1 MVTNQRM
8 VFPEPAKN
16 MDGDEESI
24 GEELEEHTFAIDPQE
39 RASQLPFAKHTALE
53 EPLSSFPVVKIA
65 GDVVI
70 C

>member
-1 MVTNQRM
+1 MTNHRM

-16 MDGDEESI
+16 ADGDEGSI

-39 RASQLPFAKHTALE
+39 RASFLPFAKHTALE
-53 EPLSSFPVVKIA
+53 EPLGSFSMVKIA
-65 GDVVI
+65 GDVVV

>member
-1 MVTNQRM
+1 MTNQRM

-16 MDGDEESI
+16 VDGDERLI

-39 RASQLPFAKHTALE
+39 RASRLPFAKHTALE
-53 EPLSSFPVVKIA
+53 EPLGSFPVVKIA
-65 GDVVI
+65 SDVVI

>member
-1 MVTNQRM
+1 MTNHRM

-16 MDGDEESI
+16 VDRDEGSI
-24 GEELEEHTFAIDPQE
+24 GEELEEHTFSIDPQE
-39 RASQLPFAKHTALE
+39 GTIRLPLVKHTALE
-53 EPLSSFPVVKIA
+53 EPLGSFPVVKIA